1 MIVPRF
7 YRRLARVAWRFLLA
21 AWIESS
27 LMAKIADVVIVGAGI
42 VGSSIAFHLT
52 EAGCKNVLVIERESR
67 QGLGS
72 TGKSMGGVRA
82 QFATDVN
89 IRMSLYS
96 IPFLAR
102 FEEATGRPSGYK
114 PHGYLFMATNEWHMD
129 YLRKNSQRQK
139 ALGLKN
145 VELLKPEDIRKVLPQ
160 LRSDDIIGGSL
171 CTTDGFVD
179 PESVMNGF
187 MARAV
192 DRGAELW
199 RGTEVTG
206 IYADHG
212 VVSGVLTSNGG
223 VAAPIVVNAAGPWA
237 SGIARM
243 AGVDLPVQPLR
254 RMLVPTEPFPG
265 LPERLPMMIDMSTGW
280 HFRQEGLGLLMAWAH
295 PDQEPGFRADFEPTY
310 IERILTHAANRV
322 PAFANLE
329 VNPRRCWA
337 GLYEMSPDHHS
348 ILGPAPDVRGFFLA
362 NGFSGHGVMHS
373 PATGRILADLILQ
386 GKTGVID
393 AKDLNLQRFA
403 EGRAIEE
410 TAIL

>member
-1 MIVPRF
+1 
-7 YRRLARVAWRFLLA
+7 
-21 AWIESS
+21 
-27 LMAKIADVVIVGAGI
+27 MAKSANVVIIGAGI
-42 VGSSIAFHLT
+42 VGSSVAFHLT
-52 EAGCKNVLVIERESR
+52 EAGCKNVLVIERETR

-102 FEEATGRPSGYK
+102 FEEATGHPSGYK
-114 PHGYLFMATNEWHMD
+114 PHGYLFMATNDWHMN
-129 YLRKNSQRQK
+129 YLRKNSARQK

-145 VELLKPEDIRKVLPQ
+145 VALLQPDDIREVLPQ
-160 LRSDDIIGGSL
+160 LRSDDIVGGSL

-187 MARAV
+187 MARAI

-206 IYADHG
+206 IQTDHSKI
-212 VVSGVLTSNGG
+212 SGVLTTNGG
-223 VAAPIVVNAAGPWA
+223 VAAPVVVNAAGPWA
-237 SGIARM
+237 AGVARM
-243 AGVDLPVQPLR
+243 AGVQLPVQPLR

-265 LPERLPMMIDMSTGW
+265 LPQRLPMVIDMTTGW

-295 PDQEPGFRADFEPTY
+295 PDQEPGFRADFDPAY
-310 IERILTHAANRV
+310 IERILTHAASRV
-322 PAFANLE
+322 PDFAHLA

-337 GLYEMSPDHHS
+337 GLYEMSPDHHA
-348 ILGPAPDVRGFFLA
+348 ILGPSPDVRGLFFA

-373 PATGRILADLILQ
+373 PATGRILADLILD
-386 GKTGVID
+386 GETSVID
-393 AKDLNLQRFA
+393 AQDLNVQRFA